1 MSERA
6 YNRFMARY
14 MFTPE
19 ESLPQNK
26 QEIIDYTEDVLDA
39 RGIECDDRIEKMSD
53 EQLKDV
59 LGEVRRL
66 RAKKKQ
72 KKKQGDSESETES
85 ESDKQQVAAEQTA

>member
-6 YNRFMARY
+6 YNRFMASY
-14 MFTPE
+14 MLTPE